1 MFFTSAVK
9 AASQKDDQSL
19 FKRIEIGSWWMAAK
33 MDPVVE
39 LLGPKLDFI
48 SAGIFGS
55 SSKCRFLS
63 LSLSLSDSLG
73 LSDSLSFLQYLSH
86 FLIHLFFAT
95 ACQVHYRSLR
105 KIILKNG
112 TSKKFLFL
120 LLVQTK
126 NPNKSKKI
134 FPNNP
139 FWKRLFKGGSKRSS
153 PRRGFGVKFTFLISV
168 FHCFQ
173 VP

>member
-1 MFFTSAVK
+1 M
-9 AASQKDDQSL
+9 
-19 FKRIEIGSWWMAAK
+19 
-33 MDPVVE
+33 MD
-39 LLGPKLDFI
+39 GCKN
-48 SAGIFGS
+48 GS
-55 SSKCRFLS
+55 SCWVTSSKAWFYFSSYFWIFFQMPLSLS

-73 LSDSLSFLQYLSH
+73 LSDSLSFFQYLSH

-112 TSKKFLFL
+112 TSKKFLFLL